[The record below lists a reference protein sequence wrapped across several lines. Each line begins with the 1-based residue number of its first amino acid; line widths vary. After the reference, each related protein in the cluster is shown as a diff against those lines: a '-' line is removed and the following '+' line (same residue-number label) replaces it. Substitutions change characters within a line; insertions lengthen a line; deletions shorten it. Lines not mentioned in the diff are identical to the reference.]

1 VDVVS
6 LNSVENKSIKIAAVY
21 FRMFTVTYVVHTM
34 ETWYSMSLPAT
45 FRVEM
50 TGLEI
55 LHQNLSG
62 KYTFGLMNPV

>member
-1 VDVVS
+1 
-6 LNSVENKSIKIAAVY
+6 
-21 FRMFTVTYVVHTM
+21 M

-62 KYTFGLMNPV
+62 KYTFGLMNPVWPREYVTQATQSQIFVLLEFYAA